1 MTLQVFQALTFSY
14 GVLRLSEL
22 GNRLKQAREEKKLS
36 LDDLQSIT
44 KIQKRYLLAIEEGNY
59 KIIPGNF
66 YIRAFIKQYAE
77 AVNIDP
83 DVIFEEYKNEVPST
97 YHESLPEQL
106 SRVKTQKELPK
117 SASKFLELLPR
128 ILIVIVIVIIAV
140 GFWLWRQSSTP
151 DDSETDTTI
160 VENNNE
166 YANNVDET
174 ASGGDVDEVTEDE
187 LKENTVTEEDT
198 NELDEETPAQT
209 LTVQGVSGKT
219 TTYVLTGTDKF
230 ELEVS
235 AKDRTWVSVKNGKGK
250 TFYGA
255 EIPIGKSEVTDL
267 TAESEITVR
276 VGNVP
281 GTDIKINGEL
291 LQYKDTKTTPQNIT
305 IIYNKE

>member
-1 MTLQVFQALTFSY
+1 M
-14 GVLRLSEL
+14 LRLSEL

-83 DVIFEEYKNEVPST
+83 EEVFEEFKNEVPST

-128 ILIVIVIVIIAV
+128 ILIVIIIVAIAIV
-140 GFWLWRQSSTP
+140 FWLWRQNSAP
-151 DDSETDTTI
+151 EDPEVDTTK

-174 ASGGDVDEVTEDE
+174 PTGNDVDNEPEDAEDE
-187 LKENTVTEEDT
+187 IQEDTVTEEDT
-198 NELDEETPAQT
+198 LTQT
-209 LTVQGVSGKT
+209 VTMQGVSGTT
-219 TTYVLTGTDKF
+219 TTYELTGTEKF
-230 ELEVS
+230 ELEVT

-250 TFYGA
+250 TFYGK
-255 EIPIGKSEVTDL
+255 EIPVGKTEVTDL

-281 GTDIKINGEL
+281 GTDLKINGEL
-291 LQYKDTKTTPQNIT
+291 LQYEDTKASPQNIM
-305 IIYNKE
+305 IIYSKE